1 MHEANMRIDN
11 PQLSQLSANSLQQQ
25 AGVSEVQNG
34 RAGQRGQSADGSDSV
49 QLSNLGTA
57 LRDLAAE
64 DPDRAQAVQA
74 IAAAVQAGTYQVDAS
89 AVSRKIVQEL
99 TTA

>member
-1 MHEANMRIDN
+1 MDG
-11 PQLSQLSANSLQQQ
+11 P
-25 AGVSEVQNG
+25 GSEVS
-34 RAGQRGQSADGSDSV
+34 RRM
-49 QLSNLGTA
+49 
-57 LRDLAAE
+57 